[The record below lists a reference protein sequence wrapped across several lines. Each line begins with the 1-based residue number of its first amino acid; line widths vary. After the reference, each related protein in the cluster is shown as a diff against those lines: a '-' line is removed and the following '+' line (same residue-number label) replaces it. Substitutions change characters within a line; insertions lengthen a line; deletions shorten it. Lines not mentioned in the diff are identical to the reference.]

1 MKTNWAFI
9 FVLSSLLML
18 PVALG
23 AQEDLYLEL
32 KTSGITRL
40 NFAFL
45 PLPDAPDWNRT
56 LREDLTNAGAFTLIE
71 PAVPS
76 GKDPI
81 KYFEDLKAQGA
92 DFFLSTTV
100 ERANGAVILHHN
112 LYEVKSKKVILSKN
126 YKGTPAAF
134 PSMAHTL
141 TDELILY
148 LTGQKGL
155 TLTKIVFISDR
166 TGHKEL
172 FLMDADGSEQQ
183 ALTVHK
189 SISFSPAWSPD
200 GATLYYASYLF
211 GSPTILALDWH
222 AGKVR
227 RLGISLPTATAPAP
241 SPNGAALAFAG
252 ADATGNTDVYRFS
265 FSAGTVDRL
274 TFSRSI
280 DTDPRYAP
288 VGDSILFTS
297 DRLGSPQIFL
307 MDSSGLDAR
316 RLTTEG
322 NYNAEASMSP
332 DGKLFVYA
340 SKEGNEFQIYIQ
352 DVISGARV
360 RLTKQGS
367 NESPSFSPNGKKII
381 FASSRSGKFQICTM
395 DLNGNSV
402 TQLTTDGNNTQP
414 AWSPWMK

>member
-1 MKTNWAFI
+1 MKKNWAFI
-9 FVLSSLLML
+9 CVSSSLLL
-18 PVALG
+18 LAAFLR

-32 KTSGITRL
+32 KTPGITRL

-56 LREDLTNAGAFTLIE
+56 LREDLNNAGAFTLLE
-71 PAVPS
+71 PALPL
-76 GKDPI
+76 GRDPI
-81 KYFEDLKAQGA
+81 KYFDDLKAQGA
-92 DFFLSTTV
+92 DFFLSTTL
-100 ERANGAVILHHN
+100 ERTAAGVVLHHN

-134 PSMAHTL
+134 PNMAHTL

-155 TLTKIVFISDR
+155 TLTKIAFVSDR

-172 FLMDADGSEQQ
+172 FLMDADGSGQQ
-183 ALTVHK
+183 TLTVHK

-200 GATLYYASYLF
+200 GTTLYYASYLY

-227 RLGISLPTATAPAP
+227 KLGIALPTATSPAP
-241 SPNGAALAFAG
+241 SPDGAALAFAG
-252 ADATGNTDVYRFS
+252 ADATGNTDVYRYS
-265 FSAGTVDRL
+265 FSSGTVDRL

-280 DTDPRYAP
+280 DTDARYTP
-288 VGDSILFTS
+288 VGDSVIFTS

-316 RLTTEG
+316 RLTLDG
-322 NYNAEASMSP
+322 NYNAEASMAP

-340 SKEGNEFQIYIQ
+340 SKEGNEFQIYLQ
-352 DVISGARV
+352 DVLSGARV

-381 FASSRSGKFQICTM
+381 FTSSRTGKFQIYTM

-402 TQLTTDGNNTQP
+402 TQLTTEGNNTQP
-414 AWSPWMK
+414 AWSPWLK